1 MYMCMYVCGEVCY
14 FKGFFYFEVLMC
26 LDKGVHTYTVVVHVL
41 NLCHGKCTF
50 VFVRYVCTVHIT
62 HLCWHL
68 RYLRCILVQVLF
80 PLTLMKVWLLSLL
93 AVLPM
98 R

>member
-1 MYMCMYVCGEVCY
+1 MFVVECVTLRAFFILKCSCAWTRVC
-14 FKGFFYFEVLMC
+14 
-26 LDKGVHTYTVVVHVL
+26 TVVVHVL

-68 RYLRCILVQVLF
+68 RYLRCIFYLLGAGSLPSHFNEGLASQLVSCSPHEV
-80 PLTLMKVWLLSLL
+80 S
-93 AVLPM
+93 
-98 R
+98 